1 LKGHEDNLSKIDYKN
16 TSFKKQILDSS
27 NNHNTTDNT
36 LLSDNIFNKNS
47 FLLSPER
54 NEEILSN
61 PLDFTIINV
70 DKSNINEN
78 TPVFKEIN
86 KLKDIEIPKNIIKTD
101 SQPSD
106 SINDRQSQYQSIHST
121 ISSQSNKSN
130 RGRDKVKID

>member
-101 SQPSD
+101 FQPSD

-130 RGRDKVKID
+130 RGRAKVKID